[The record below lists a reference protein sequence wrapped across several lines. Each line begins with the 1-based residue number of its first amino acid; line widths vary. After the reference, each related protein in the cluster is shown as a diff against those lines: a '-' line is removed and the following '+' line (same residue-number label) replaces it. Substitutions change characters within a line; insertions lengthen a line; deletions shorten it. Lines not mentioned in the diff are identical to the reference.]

1 MNELKEILN
10 NKKTAILYQNT
21 SREDIIKHIE
31 ETNHITGLTVND
43 ISFSE
48 GYERKNDSLVP
59 KFGCRWADTVH
70 YMALYH
76 EVAHAIDIV
85 EEDSERLLFPY
96 YALGTKTKVNVN
108 GIDYDEPITTQAT
121 ERECRVNAIQSKLM
135 AHIFDIDEKVMLD
148 ITIKESADSLYLM
161 NDFYLIPTPDNITEY
176 KEKEKYRKEWIRDK
190 VREYHEELD
199 INDIL
204 NKLKKSQHIRNIEQW
219 KLEDIE
225 SLILHEVDTY
235 TLNQICNPL
244 ACWMEQKTPITK
256 EEVLECL
263 ENGEEELVETP
274 LWTKINIDSEK
285 EILDNREK
293 HIKKIA
299 YFVKNKPEKPISID
313 VGIPEMGAF
322 VDYIIYDGNHRLA
335 ADIIAERPYTKAN
348 IMGSEE
354 QIKELGIYS
363 PNIYL
368 QIYNNK
374 LSKIQDQKY
383 DLEIENFF
391 KSISNNKI
399 VDSNK
404 DIIKFEINRDQFK
417 TYANIMDKHI
427 FFKKNKRLLSDNE
440 KIVDNININYDK
452 PENPLMEMKKS
463 DIFVFDNIKKNTKIN
478 KQKIKR
484 A

>member
-1 MNELKEILN
+1 MNELKDILN
-10 NKKTAILYQNT
+10 NKKASTLYKNT
-21 SREDIIKHIE
+21 SKENILKHIE

-59 KFGCRWADTVH
+59 KFGCRWADTIN

-85 EEDSERLLFPY
+85 REDSERLLFPY
-96 YALGTKTKVNVN
+96 YGLGTKTKVNIN

-135 AHIFDIDEKVMLD
+135 AHIFDIEEDIMLD

-161 NDFYLIPTPDNITEY
+161 NDFILIPTPKNITEY
-176 KEKEKYRKEWIRDK
+176 KEKEEYRKEWIRNK
-190 VREYHEELD
+190 VREYHKELD

-204 NKLKKSQHIRNIEQW
+204 NRLKESQHVRNIEKW
-219 KLEDIE
+219 ELKDIE
-225 SLILHEVDTY
+225 KFVLHEVDTY
-235 TLNQICNPL
+235 TLSQICNPL
-244 ACWMEQKTPITK
+244 SCWMEQKTPITK

-274 LWTKINIDSEK
+274 LWINIDSEK
-285 EILDNREK
+285 EILENREK

-299 YFVKNKPEKPISID
+299 YFVKNKPEKPIFID

-322 VDYIIYDGNHRLA
+322 VDYIIFDGNHRLA
-335 ADIIAERPYTKAN
+335 ADIIAERPYTKAT
-348 IMGSEE
+348 IIGSDE
-354 QIKELGIYS
+354 QMKELGVYS

-368 QIYNNK
+368 QIFNNK
-374 LSKIQDQKY
+374 LNEILDARY
-383 DLEIENFF
+383 NLEIENFF

-399 VDSNK
+399 INSNEN
-404 DIIKFEINRDQFK
+404 IIEFEINKEQFD
-417 TYANIMDKHI
+417 TYADIMDKHI
-427 FFKKNKRLLSDNE
+427 FFKKNKRALSDNE
-440 KIVDNININYDK
+440 KIVDNININYDN
-452 PENPLMEMKKS
+452 PTNPLMEMKKS
-463 DIFVFDNIKKNTKIN
+463 DIFVFDSINKDKKTN